1 MVFKQMVDFPVVAVK
16 IFWSATM
23 IKLSYSTF
31 GLTNL
36 DFLETIDVV
45 EKAGYPGIE
54 LSFHRDQFNPF
65 ETTDEYL
72 ATIKK
77 RFETIRVKPACV
89 ATASHFFTPS
99 RPHEPSLMSPDLAGR
114 KRRINLVR
122 RGIEVARK
130 LGVSLVTFGS
140 GFIRDEHVM
149 NPSVNPHEL
158 LVDSIHRCLQAVRDD
173 EDITLLI
180 EPEPGMFIE
189 TVEQALSLINEVN
202 SPRFRL
208 HLDICHMYCS
218 EKDYVAALA
227 KAAPYTRY
235 LHVSD
240 AREGYNLKIMKMS
253 ENLTLDLDFA
263 SYLIYS
269 PEYADYLLVDR
280 DHPIYFYDEKPGRDQ
295 EKCVES
301 ILTSVNIAQTPA
313 YVDYNGLF
321 AGATPFDDEIFTY
334 LISVPGLSYDVL
346 ERTRPIIIYLR
357 STKGADGKLLMDKMV
372 ANTLTGIVHFHEIPG
387 EGTLDFAAHFNA
399 LTDNG
404 FSGYASVELYHH
416 VQSWEK
422 ALNDSFKH
430 LSQFV

>member
-1 MVFKQMVDFPVVAVK
+1 
-16 IFWSATM
+16 M

-36 DFLETIDVV
+36 DFLDSIGAVD
-45 EKAGYPGIE
+45 KAGYPGIE

-65 ETTDEYL
+65 EITDEYL
-72 ATIKK
+72 ALIKQ
-77 RFETIRVKPACV
+77 RFSTVGVKPVCV

-114 KRRINLVR
+114 KRRIDLVR
-122 RGIEVARK
+122 RGIDVARK

-140 GFIRDEHVM
+140 GFIRDEHIA
-149 NPSVNPHEL
+149 NPSVNPREL
-158 LVDSIHRCLQAVRDD
+158 LVDSIHQCLRAVRDD

-189 TVEQALSLINEVN
+189 TAAQGLSLVEQVN

-208 HLDICHMYCS
+208 HLDLCHMYCS
-218 EKDYVAALA
+218 EDDYVSALA
-227 KAAPYTRY
+227 QAAPHACY

-240 AREGYNLKIMKMS
+240 ARQGYNLKIVRMS
-253 ENLTLDLDFA
+253 ENLSLDFDFA
-263 SYLIYS
+263 SYLIYF
-269 PEYADYLLVDR
+269 PEGADYLLVDR
-280 DHPIYFYDEKPGRDQ
+280 EHPIYFYDETPNGGR
-295 EKCVES
+295 KKRIES
-301 ILTSVNIAQTPA
+301 ILNSANIPQAPV
-313 YVDYNGLF
+313 YVDYNELF
-321 AGATPFDDEIFTY
+321 AGSTPFDDEIFTY
-334 LISVPGLSYDVL
+334 LISVPGLSFDVL
-346 ERTRPIIIYLR
+346 ERARPILIYLR
-357 STKGADGKLLMDKMV
+357 STKCSDGRFLVDRMV

-387 EGTLDFAAHFNA
+387 EGTLDFAASFKA

-404 FSGYASVELYHH
+404 FSGFASVELYHH

-422 ALNDSFKH
+422 ALNDSYRH

>member
-1 MVFKQMVDFPVVAVK
+1 
-16 IFWSATM
+16 M

-36 DFLETIDVV
+36 NFLDAIDVV
-45 EKAGYPGIE
+45 DQAGYAGIE

-65 ETTDEYL
+65 EITNETL

-77 RFETIRVKPACV
+77 RLEAARVKPACV

-114 KRRINLVR
+114 KRRINLVK
-122 RGIEVARK
+122 RGIHVARK

-140 GFIRDEHVM
+140 GFIRDEHVT
-149 NPSVNPHEL
+149 NPSANPREL
-158 LVDSIHRCLQAVRDD
+158 LVDSIQQCLREIQGD

-189 TVEQALSLINEVN
+189 TMEQGLSLVNEIN
-202 SPRFRL
+202 SPRFQL
-208 HLDICHMYCS
+208 HVDMCHAYCS
-218 EKDYVAALA
+218 EKNYVAALA
-227 KAAPYTRY
+227 QAAPHTRY

-240 AREGYNLKIMKMS
+240 AQEGYNLKIVKMA
-253 ENLTLDLDFA
+253 ENLALNLDFA
-263 SYLIYS
+263 STLIYF
-269 PEYADYLLVDR
+269 PENADYLLVDR
-280 DHPIYFYDEKPGRDQ
+280 NHPLYFCDEKPTKGQQKRLETILGEAGI
-295 EKCVES
+295 EKQ
-301 ILTSVNIAQTPA
+301 LA
-313 YVDYNGLF
+313 YVDYNSLY
-321 AGATPFDDEIFTY
+321 AGSTPFDDEIFTY
-334 LISVPGLSYDVL
+334 LISVPGLSFDVL
-346 ERTRPIIIYLR
+346 ERVKPIAAYLR
-357 STKGADGKLLMDKMV
+357 GTKTANGESLVEKMV

-387 EGTLDFAAHFNA
+387 EGTLDFAASFKA

-416 VQSWEK
+416 VASWEK
-422 ALNDSFKH
+422 ALKDSFRH

>member
-1 MVFKQMVDFPVVAVK
+1 
-16 IFWSATM
+16 M
-23 IKLSYSTF
+23 IKLSYCTF

-36 DFLETIDVV
+36 NFLDAIDAVDRV
-45 EKAGYPGIE
+45 GYPGIE
-54 LSFHRDQFNPF
+54 LSFHRDQFSPF
-65 ETTDEYL
+65 EITDDYL

-77 RFETIRVKPACV
+77 HLAALSVNPACV

-114 KRRINLVR
+114 KRRIDLIR
-122 RGIEVARK
+122 RGIDVARK

-140 GFIRDEHVM
+140 GFIRDEHVT
-149 NPSVNPHEL
+149 NPSVNPREL
-158 LVDSIHRCLQAVRDD
+158 LVDSIHQCLKGVRND
-173 EDITLLI
+173 EDITLVI

-189 TVEQALSLINEVN
+189 TVEQAISLIREVN
-202 SPRFRL
+202 SPKFKL

-218 EKDYVAALA
+218 EMDYITALG
-227 KAAPYTRY
+227 KAAPHTRY

-240 AREGYNLKIMKMS
+240 AQQGYNLKIVKMR
-253 ENLTLDLDFA
+253 EDLKLDLDFA
-263 SYLIYS
+263 RYLIYF
-269 PEYADYLLVDR
+269 PEFADYLLVDR
-280 DHPIYFYDEKPGRDQ
+280 NTPTYFYDDRPGKDQ
-295 EKCVES
+295 QRLIETALEAWNIS
-301 ILTSVNIAQTPA
+301 RPLT

-321 AGATPFDDEIFTY
+321 AGATPLDDEIFTY

-346 ERTRPIIIYLR
+346 ERARPILIYLR
-357 STKGADGKLLMDKMV
+357 TTRDADGRLLADKMM

-387 EGTLDFAAHFNA
+387 EGTLDFAASFKA

-422 ALNDSFKH
+422 ALNDSYKH

>member
-1 MVFKQMVDFPVVAVK
+1 
-16 IFWSATM
+16 M

-36 DFLETIDVV
+36 SFLDSIDVV
-45 EKAGYPGIE
+45 DRAGYPGIE

-65 ETTDEYL
+65 EITDEYI
-72 ATIKK
+72 AAIKK
-77 RFETIRVKPACV
+77 RFETVGVKPACV

-114 KRRINLVR
+114 KRRIDLVR
-122 RGIEVARK
+122 RGIDIARK
-130 LGVSLVTFGS
+130 LGVPLVTFGS

-149 NPSVNPHEL
+149 NPSVNPREL
-158 LVDSIHRCLQAVRDD
+158 LVDSIHQCLRSLRDD
-173 EDITLLI
+173 DDITLLI

-189 TVEQALSLINEVN
+189 TVEQGLSLINEVN
-202 SPRFRL
+202 SPKFKL

-218 EKDYVAALA
+218 EPDYVSALTQ
-227 KAAPYTRY
+227 AAPHTRY

-240 AREGYNLKIMKMS
+240 AREGYNLKIVKMA

-263 SYLIYS
+263 SYLIYF

-280 DHPIYFYDEKPGRDQ
+280 NHPIYFYDEKPAKEQ
-295 EKCVES
+295 EKRIET
-301 ILTSVNIAQTPA
+301 ILNAVNIAQSPT
-313 YVDYNGLF
+313 YVNYNSLH
-321 AGATPFDDEIFTY
+321 AGSTPFDDEIFTY

-346 ERTRPIIIYLR
+346 ERARPILIYLR
-357 STKGADGKLLMDKMV
+357 SKKSADGKLLVDKMV
-372 ANTLTGIVHFHEIPG
+372 ANTLTGVVHFHEIPG
-387 EGTLDFAAHFNA
+387 EGTLDFAAHFKA

-422 ALNDSFKH
+422 ALNDSYSH
-430 LSQFV
+430 LSQYV